1 MDTNSNLSSK
11 CMKYLQSNRLQS
23 KEGKFL
29 VKAMLFKVLIA
40 CIDMF
45 HDFITII
52 SVALQTQ
59 RKNQQ
64 KWK

>member
-1 MDTNSNLSSK
+1 
-11 CMKYLQSNRLQS
+11 MKYLQSNRLQS

-40 CIDMF
+40 YIDMF

-64 KWK
+64 K